1 MKPLPSEVI
10 AGVRRILKETIAPE
24 LTSDHARSRLD
35 EIRAVLAQVDWDD
48 AGFVLAAR
56 NRILADAL
64 GRIEEW
70 RTADPAG
77 RRAFRPLVVRVSQE
91 DRLAAQQAVYQELAA
106 AAVAIVDPLSDWLD
120 VHPDDVEA
128 RAMHRALLAAL

>member
-10 AGVRRILKETIAPE
+10 TGVRRILKETIAPE

-48 AGFVLAAR
+48 AGFALAAR
-56 NRILADAL
+56 NRSLAEVL

-70 RTADPAG
+70 RAGDPERVASIPEFDLSLPEDERMTAHQVAYQ
-77 RRAFRPLVVRVSQE
+77 ALATAVVA
-91 DRLAAQQAVYQELAA
+91 L
-106 AAVAIVDPLSDWLD
+106 VDPLEDWLAG
-120 VHPDDVEA
+120 HLDDA
-128 RAMHRALLAAL
+128 QADILHRDLLAVL

>member
-10 AGVRRILKETIAPE
+10 TGVRRILKETIAPE

-56 NRILADAL
+56 NRSLAEVL
-64 GRIEEW
+64 GRIDEW
-70 RTADPAG
+70 RAGDPDRADSIPAFDASLPDDDRMAAHQMAYQALATAVVSLVN
-77 RRAFRPLVVRVSQE
+77 PLQ
-91 DRLAAQQAVYQELAA
+91 
-106 AAVAIVDPLSDWLD
+106 DWLAG
-120 VHPDDVEA
+120 HPDDAQAAVL
-128 RAMHRALLAAL
+128 HRDLLAAL